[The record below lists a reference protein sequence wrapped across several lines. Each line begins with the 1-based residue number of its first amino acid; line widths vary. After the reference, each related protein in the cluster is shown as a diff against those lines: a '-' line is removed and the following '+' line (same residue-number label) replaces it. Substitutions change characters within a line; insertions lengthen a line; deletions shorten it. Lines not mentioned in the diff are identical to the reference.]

1 MDQQTE
7 KDTTERIT
15 GLGRRTR
22 EDIAKGIKWQPWDSR
37 QGGDIKHPRPPGHTN
52 HTWSWHHSLGQNTT
66 ATGRVFATFK
76 RPFLTRRQT
85 NWKSAVS
92 VFLKIFLLYI
102 SVYFISVD
110 KMRDDSSSLCPIE
123 LPFRSSTVDN
133 YRFFVRHAMT
143 KQSQSLAVLCSSWYV
158 QRASVLRS
166 WFVQQVDH

>member
-1 MDQQTE
+1 MDQKTE
-7 KDTTERIT
+7 KDKTERIT

-22 EDIAKGIKWQPWDSR
+22 EDIAKRNKMTALRFQTGGRHQTSPASRPHKSHMIMTSQPWSKCHR
-37 QGGDIKHPRPPGHTN
+37 PRPCFRN
-52 HTWSWHHSLGQNTT
+52 
-66 ATGRVFATFK
+66 F
-76 RPFLTRRQT
+76 QT
-85 NWKSAVS
+85 SILNKMINQ
-92 VFLKIFLLYI
+92 LKKCCKCFFFLLYI

-143 KQSQSLAVLCSSWYV
+143 KQSESLAVLCTSWYV